1 MNQDSFHQLHWA
13 AGEAQGSLVAHYRD
27 GAFLLELPGGD
38 CLVSGEIL
46 DDGDLLADLGGRRFQ
61 VAVIKHDQELT
72 ILHQGRS
79 WQIALTDPRLEALEG
94 EGAGGSLVAP
104 MTGNVIAINV
114 AEGDAVKQG
123 DAVMIVEAMKMEH
136 TITAPADGIVKE
148 IRFAVGDQV
157 EDGEPL
163 LVIE

>member
-1 MNQDSFHQLHWA
+1 
-13 AGEAQGSLVAHYRD
+13 
-27 GAFLLELPGGD
+27 
-38 CLVSGEIL
+38 
-46 DDGDLLADLGGRRFQ
+46 
-61 VAVIKHDQELT
+61 VIKHDQELT

-136 TITAPADGIVKE
+136 TITAPGDGVVKE